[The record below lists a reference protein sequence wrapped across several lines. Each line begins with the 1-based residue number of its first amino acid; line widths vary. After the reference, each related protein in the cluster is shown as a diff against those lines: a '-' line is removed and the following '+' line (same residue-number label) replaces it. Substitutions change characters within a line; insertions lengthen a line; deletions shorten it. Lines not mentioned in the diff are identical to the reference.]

1 MSKLIPIVVALSL
14 VIGVSMMLMIPTMTI
29 PVSGQTE
36 GEQCTVFRP
45 DLFPDSSG
53 KEVCC
58 PEGQVWSTV
67 HPGPGTYWDCEPVNP

>member
-1 MSKLIPIVVALSL
+1 M
-14 VIGVSMMLMIPTMTI
+14 IGDCNDVNDTDYDNSSEWPNGRRAS
-29 PVSGQTE
+29 VQ
-36 GEQCTVFRP
+36 VFRP